1 MIFFHFFIKNLLK
14 FSQNSKKNNSAK
26 KKGAAH
32 SFEQLLLNNFQK
44 KTIYKKLLQQ
54 IERRLRYKSRPS
66 VALRVFT
73 CSPEGSHFA
82 SAKP

>member
-14 FSQNSKKNNSAK
+14 FSQNSK

-54 IERRLRYKSRPS
+54 IERRLRYKSQPS
-66 VALRVFT
+66 VASRVFT